1 MNITK
6 ENILAKVNSY
16 DILNHYLLPYHNEN
30 RLIGGKNI
38 SNPFL
43 AEKQDTPSFNIFPA
57 MGTGEWRYNDF
68 ATDDSG
74 SCFDLVMKLK
84 NLSFPE
90 ALAAINA
97 DMNLFLDNNTNIVVT
112 TPPTTPPKNDL
123 TASFDSQKRPIR
135 FLTTLM

>member
-30 RLIGGKNI
+30 KLIGGKNI

-43 AEKQDTPSFNIFPA
+43 ADKQDTPSFNIFPA

-90 ALAAINA
+90 ALAAINE
-97 DMNLFLDNNTNIVVT
+97 DMNLFLDSNTNT
-112 TPPTTPPKNDL
+112 TVPTPPKPIVSEKVIQELDKMKP
-123 TASFDSQKRPIR
+123 AKR
-135 FLTTLM
+135 F